1 MSVIDSCDDYVAL
14 MKELFDFGQIKALLA
29 RNDFKMCFDGMH
41 GVAGPYAMRIFG
53 DILGVPKCELMRCNI
68 LEDFGGAHPDP
79 NLTYAPE
86 LVKKMGIF
94 VPNED
99 APDFAAACDGDADR
113 NMILGKNFFVTP
125 SDSVAIIVANHHR
138 IPYLSH
144 GIKGAA
150 RSMPTSAALDRVCEK
165 IKISKYETPT
175 GWKFFGNLLDS
186 EMIHICG
193 EESFG
198 TGSSHVREKD
208 GIWAVLCWM

>member
-14 MKELFDFGQIKALLA
+14 MEELFDFGQIKALLA

-53 DILGVPKCELMRCNI
+53 DILCVPKCELMRCNI

-113 NMILGKNFFVTP
+113 NMILGKRFFVSP
-125 SDSVAIIVANHHR
+125 SDSLAMIVSNYKL
-138 IPYLSH
+138 IPNLNR
-144 GIKGAA
+144 GRPLAGVA
-150 RSMPTSAALDRVCEK
+150 RSMPTSGALDRVAK
-165 IKISKYETPT
+165 AMGIKVIY
-175 GWKFFGNLLDS
+175 F
-186 EMIHICG
+186 
-193 EESFG
+193 
-198 TGSSHVREKD
+198 
-208 GIWAVLCWM
+208 